1 MLSIL
6 PFSALGQALLS
17 QLEPAWL
24 AGEALHAVL
33 SFTCPTRA
41 VAGAT
46 PVAVLISVV
55 AFRAVL
61 HAGCVCQGRKESDLM
76 SNMTWVFQSPICS
89 PLFTGAGG
97 DERGCRRNET
107 VTLWADGYPRS

>member
-1 MLSIL
+1 MSTL

-17 QLEPAWL
+17 QLEPAWQ
-24 AGEALHAVL
+24 AGEALHAV
-33 SFTCPTRA
+33 SSVTCPTRA
-41 VAGAT
+41 VAVGA

-55 AFRAVL
+55 AFGAVL
-61 HAGCVCQGRKESDLM
+61 HAGCVCQGRKESDLI
-76 SNMTWVFQSPICS
+76 STMTWVFLSSICS
-89 PLFTGAGG
+89 PLFTGLGA